1 MKQLFIAFLI
11 VLGLSACTN
20 PEEAIKAYQ
29 QQKEAIGLQTPE
41 KQNELLGQ
49 NPVAFQQNLQAISKQ
64 CAEVLANAKGLP
76 SDSIVKEEKEN
87 QYFCLFTESSQ
98 IYRRRS
104 SCYQSLGRI
113 S

>member
-49 NPVAFQQNLQAISKQ
+49 NPVAFQQNL
-64 CAEVLANAKGLP
+64 
-76 SDSIVKEEKEN
+76 
-87 QYFCLFTESSQ
+87 
-98 IYRRRS
+98 
-104 SCYQSLGRI
+104 
-113 S
+113 